1 MTLALRTAQRYRTI
15 LEVNRAAIT
24 EPDLTE
30 MFQGTSRT
38 LNKVMAFDRIAL
50 SLYAPKDASLKMAA
64 AIGQHPGSFYQVGL
78 SLDPK
83 DSHHGWVFQNQ
94 KPIVRRDLPSQFEF
108 QIEQYNIKEGLRSYC
123 AVPLIVRGESLGVM
137 IILSSQVNQYS
148 ERHAEFLQQV
158 ANQFVLAVKCL
169 LPLCPQHTGSK
180 LICPRCIASKGGQ
193 TTAGKHKTRLSEW
206 GKRGG
211 RGRKRQP
218 EA

>member
-1 MTLALRTAQRYRTI
+1 MTLSLPIAQRYSTI

-24 EPDLTE
+24 EPDLTK

-38 LNKVMAFDRIAL
+38 LKKVMPFNRIAL

-64 AIGQHPGSFYQVGL
+64 AIGQHPGSFYHVGL

>member
-24 EPDLTE
+24 EPDLAE
-30 MFQGTSRT
+30 IFQGTSRT
-38 LNKVMAFDRIAL
+38 LNKVMPFDRIAL

-64 AIGQHPGSFYQVGL
+64 AIGQHPGSFYHVGL

-94 KPIVRRDLPSQFEF
+94 KPIVRRDLRRQFEF
-108 QIEQYNIKEGLRSYC
+108 QMEQPNVEEGIRSYC
-123 AVPLIVRGESLGVM
+123 AVPLIVRGESLGVL

-148 ERHAEFLQQV
+148 ERHAEFLQEV
-158 ANQFVLAVKCL
+158 ADQLVLAVKCL
-169 LPLCPQHTGSK
+169 LPMCPQAHRLKAHLSSLHRVEG
-180 LICPRCIASKGGQ
+180 RANHRWQ
-193 TTAGKHKTRLSEW
+193 AQNTAFGMGKAR
-206 GKRGG
+206 G
-211 RGRKRQP
+211 RGRKSQP

>member
-1 MTLALRTAQRYRTI
+1 MTLSLPIAQRYSTI

-38 LNKVMAFDRIAL
+38 LKKVMPFNRIAL

-64 AIGQHPGSFYQVGL
+64 AIGQHPGSFYHVGL